1 MSLRRYPNKKAVYT
15 ILAMFVSRV
24 RATTNRLRKLTN
36 FFVTGGIAGIAL
48 WIGTILH
55 WLPWVIYLTW
65 VGYVLSRATLPIGL
79 KLLIT
84 FMAGTLAAWIVV
96 ELGSITLPV
105 LNQFALPVALFAV
118 VGGIALLDKFPPF
131 DWVPIY
137 YMGMVAFFASGAK
150 PEFSTISALVMP
162 ATMGIFC
169 GWLEVKLRLI
179 MKGEPSAAI

>member
-1 MSLRRYPNKKAVYT
+1 MSFRRCPNEKATHT
-15 ILAMFVSRV
+15 ILALFVSKVGRM
-24 RATTNRLRKLTN
+24 ANHLKKLTN

-48 WIGTILH
+48 WVGTTLH

-65 VGYVLSRATLPIGL
+65 VGYVLARATLPLGL
-79 KLLIT
+79 KLLVT

-96 ELGSITLPV
+96 ELGSIALPV
-105 LNQFALPVALFAV
+105 LEQFALPVALFAV

-150 PEFSTISALVMP
+150 PGFSTISALAMP
-162 ATMGIFC
+162 AATGIFC
-169 GWLEVKLRLI
+169 GWLEVKLRSM
-179 MKGEPSAAI
+179 MKGKPSTL